1 MLDFLSWFTTTQK
14 ESRVAAKADFAAM
27 VSAAGGGLRVFKQA
41 NGKYRWLAISSN
53 AFVDG
58 DKEIVSTKALNEDAD
73 RVDARGPLRWW
84 HEPQLDL
91 GDADF
96 GAMHGRMLI
105 ESGTFRS
112 PEIAMR
118 VAEKVK
124 ELSMSVGFVHPM
136 SEPDSDGVFHNI
148 KIFERSLLPKER
160 ASNRFTNFEI
170 VEDKDMNEMKFKAL
184 KELVGDAL
192 VEKIISGAEISE
204 KEAMSEGLRYKE
216 ASENPASYGTEAVL
230 AEIRGMPDDEVL
242 ALMEQVISEKNLG
255 GAEDAAGETVMET
268 TKGKFVLGK
277 KGVNP
282 FAKKGSAAVDD
293 EEAEMAAGVDDDE
306 TAEAMKKT
314 KKKELSGVAT
324 KGMGMQVPKP
334 TTKMTMGSS
343 KKAESEMVDAEDD
356 EEVAAADEMA
366 AEEDLD
372 EAEVMAVSKSHSKK
386 HGMKNGMAKKKK
398 ALGGDPDDDDD
409 DDLEAVEDVGAEDSD
424 EEDDVDA
431 EEEVEGES
439 ELEQDEVAY
448 MSPTELADLLT
459 TTIGEVVSELGVT
472 EKMQAVTKELRVI
485 KRVINEMDER
495 LTASS
500 KNVTTKEKNTAT
512 LLARLEKMDVRL
524 KELEGETPKAFTKG
538 YRSSQDGGTEI
549 EEGHRLKEAKPADDP
564 LDHFRLFL
572 NGNKNN

>member
-1 MLDFLSWFTTTQK
+1 MLDFLSWFTTTRK

-73 RVDARGPLRWW
+73 RVDSRGPLRWW

-118 VAEKVK
+118 VAEKAK

-216 ASENPASYGTEAVL
+216 ASENPASSGTEAVL
-230 AEIRGMPDDEVL
+230 AEIKEMPDNEVL
-242 ALMEQVISEKNLG
+242 ALMEQVISEKDLG
-255 GAEDAAGETVMET
+255 VAEDAAGETVMET

-282 FAKKGSAAVDD
+282 FAKKGSAAVDE
-293 EEAEMAAGVDDDE
+293 EEAEMEEGEDSDGAAN
-306 TAEAMKKT
+306 KT

-324 KGMGMQVPKP
+324 KAM
-334 TTKMTMGSS
+334 TKVAAS
-343 KKAESEMVDAEDD
+343 KKAESEKVDAEDD
-356 EEVAAADEMA
+356 EEVAAADELA

-372 EAEVMAVSKSHSKK
+372 EAEIMAVSKGHGKK
-386 HGMKNGMAKKKK
+386 HGMAKKKK
-398 ALGGDPDDDDD
+398 ALGGDPDEDD
-409 DDLEAVEDVGAEDSD
+409 DDLEAVDDVEAEDSD

-431 EEEVEGES
+431 EEEVEGDS
-439 ELEQDEVAY
+439 ELEQEEVAY

-472 EKMQAVTKELRVI
+472 EKMQAVTKELRVM
-485 KRVINEMDER
+485 KRVINEIDER

-524 KELEGETPKAFTKG
+524 KELEGETPKAFAKG

-549 EEGHRLKEAKPADDP
+549 EEGHRLKEAQPADDP
-564 LDHFRLFL
+564 LDHFRMFL

>member
-1 MLDFLSWFTTTQK
+1 MLDFLSWFTTTRK

-27 VSAAGGGLRVFKQA
+27 VSASGGGLRVFKQA

-118 VAEKVK
+118 VAEKAK

-282 FAKKGSAAVDD
+282 FAKKGSAAVDE
-293 EEAEMAAGVDDDE
+293 EEAEMEEGEDSDGAA
-306 TAEAMKKT
+306 KKT

-324 KGMGMQVPKP
+324 KAMAPKKP
-334 TTKMTMGSS
+334 VMKMYSS

-372 EAEVMAVSKSHSKK
+372 EAEVMAVSKGHDKK

-398 ALGGDPDDDDD
+398 ALGGDPDEDD
-409 DDLEAVEDVGAEDSD
+409 DDLEAVDDVEAEDSD

-431 EEEVEGES
+431 EEEVDADS
-439 ELEQDEVAY
+439 ELEQEEVAY

-524 KELEGETPKAFTKG
+524 KELEGETPKAFAKG

-564 LDHFRLFL
+564 LDHFRMFL